1 MEFNA
6 KVSGSGSGIL
16 GKIGGR
22 FTGSYLRDVSWE
34 AQRIIERDPER
45 STDEI
50 TAEVMQMMDANGM
63 RHADPSQVRR
73 LVAKIKD
80 EL

>member
-6 KVSGSGSGIL
+6 RVNDGGIL
-16 GKIGGR
+16 GRIAGR
-22 FTGSYLRDVSWE
+22 ATGSYLRDASWE

-50 TAEVMQMMDANGM
+50 TAEVMQMMDARGLH
-63 RHADPSQVRR
+63 HADPSEVRR
-73 LVAKIKD
+73 LVAKVKD
-80 EL
+80 EV